1 MPDTVRPSENDAS
14 PVCRESE
21 HSCKNRKADPSDG
34 TACCEKTPF
43 ACDDASAA
51 IEAFEERRESR
62 RRHRERKLVGYSR
75 FIAVVPSVG
84 LFIASMALTISTLLS
99 TIGVTF
105 EAACGRVDMQD
116 MLVDYIEFA
125 DFFLLSVVLYIMSV
139 GLYSLFVDDGIEMP
153 SWLQIHDLD
162 DLKEKL
168 VGVIVVVMGVYFLG
182 LLIHGTEP
190 IDLLMT
196 GLGIGAVVLTL
207 AYFVRHIM
215 VAHKEK

>member
-1 MPDTVRPSENDAS
+1 MSDTARPSEHATHAACGETAHANM
-14 PVCRESE
+14 RESD
-21 HSCKNRKADPSDG
+21 SGKQLL
-34 TACCEKTPF
+34 F
-43 ACDDASAA
+43 ASGGVDDA
-51 IEAFEERRESR
+51 IEAFEQGRESR

-75 FIAVVPSVG
+75 FIAIVPSIG

-105 EAACGRVDMQD
+105 EAACGRLEMQD

-168 VGVIVVVMGVYFLG
+168 VGVVVVVMGVYFLG

-190 IDLLMT
+190 VDLLLT

-207 AYFVRHIM
+207 TYFVRHVM
-215 VAHKEK
+215 AAHKEK